1 MSEYTPQQDF
11 FVKLQKTEKFRC
23 KVFWI
28 SIIGSAIIPLFNN
41 SNINSIFTIISLIVL
56 IYLDVQLDYYRS
68 NAEKKRRSDL
78 FDNSFGTKYNH
89 DKSKGY
95 YSNDEI
101 PNGTYK
107 IATNVFQNC
116 FWSLNISTKMKEKEK
131 IKNIAIGGVIV
142 LFAVFGFLNNMISIP
157 VLQLFLSQEF
167 LVKYINLDRYNREL
181 EDIFEELKDL
191 FSRNLNDNIE
201 SEQARVLNIIVRYE
215 CNISNWKIDLDS
227 NIFNSEDARL
237 EKEWSKIKNTY
248 NIK

>member
-1 MSEYTPQQDF
+1 M
-11 FVKLQKTEKFRC
+11 V
-23 KVFWI
+23 
-28 SIIGSAIIPLFNN
+28 
-41 SNINSIFTIISLIVL
+41 
-56 IYLDVQLDYYRS
+56 
-68 NAEKKRRSDL
+68 
-78 FDNSFGTKYNH
+78 
-89 DKSKGY
+89 
-95 YSNDEI
+95 
-101 PNGTYK
+101 
-107 IATNVFQNC
+107 
-116 FWSLNISTKMKEKEK
+116 
-131 IKNIAIGGVIV
+131 
-142 LFAVFGFLNNMISIP
+142 ISIP

>member
-1 MSEYTPQQDF
+1 
-11 FVKLQKTEKFRC
+11 
-23 KVFWI
+23 
-28 SIIGSAIIPLFNN
+28 
-41 SNINSIFTIISLIVL
+41 
-56 IYLDVQLDYYRS
+56 
-68 NAEKKRRSDL
+68 
-78 FDNSFGTKYNH
+78 
-89 DKSKGY
+89 
-95 YSNDEI
+95 
-101 PNGTYK
+101 
-107 IATNVFQNC
+107 
-116 FWSLNISTKMKEKEK
+116 
-131 IKNIAIGGVIV
+131 
-142 LFAVFGFLNNMISIP
+142 MISIP

>member
-1 MSEYTPQQDF
+1 MAEYTPQNDF
-11 FVKLQKTEKFRC
+11 FAKLQKTEKNRC
-23 KVFWI
+23 RVFWV
-28 SIIGSAIIPLFNN
+28 SVIGSAIIPLFNI
-41 SNINSIFTIISLIVL
+41 SNANSIFTIASLIVL
-56 IYLDVQLDYYRS
+56 IYLGVQSDYYRS

-101 PNGTYK
+101 PNGMYK
-107 IATNVFQNC
+107 VATNVFQNC
-116 FWSLNISTKMKEKEK
+116 FWSLEISTKMKEKEK
-131 IKNIAIGGVIV
+131 IKNLVVGIVIA

-181 EDIFEELKDL
+181 EDIFKELKDL
-191 FSRNLNDNIE
+191 FSRNLNDSIE
-201 SEQARVLNIIVRYE
+201 SEQARLLNVIIRYE
-215 CNISNWKIDLDS
+215 CNILNWKIDLDS
-227 NIFNSEDARL
+227 KIFNSEDARL
-237 EKEWSKIKNTY
+237 EQEWSKMKNTY